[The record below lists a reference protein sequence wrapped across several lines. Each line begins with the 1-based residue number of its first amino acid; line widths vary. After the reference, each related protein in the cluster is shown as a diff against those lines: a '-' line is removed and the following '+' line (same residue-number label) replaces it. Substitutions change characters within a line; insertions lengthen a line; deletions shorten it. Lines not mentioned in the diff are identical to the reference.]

1 MNMLKDYSQKEGLQY
16 LLTYADNNAIEFFS
30 KQGFNEKGN
39 MPESS
44 WKNYIKEYRQASL
57 MQFEII
63 KDIDYAN
70 IYRILRQQRDSIIAK
85 ILEVINKQVHPGL

>member
-1 MNMLKDYSQKEGLQY
+1 
-16 LLTYADNNAIEFFS
+16 
-30 KQGFNEKGN
+30 
-39 MPESS
+39 
-44 WKNYIKEYRQASL
+44 

-70 IYRILRQQRDSIIAK
+70 IYSILRQQRDAIIAK